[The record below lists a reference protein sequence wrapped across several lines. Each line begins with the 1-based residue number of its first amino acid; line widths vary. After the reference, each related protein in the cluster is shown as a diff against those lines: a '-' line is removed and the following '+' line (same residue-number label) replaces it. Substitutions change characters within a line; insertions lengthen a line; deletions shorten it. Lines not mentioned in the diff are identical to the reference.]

1 MVVEEFHDQKIIYHL
16 NIDEETNNILMHLSS
31 LKNIKINRVIKGT
44 TLVSAFYIFSL
55 AFYSYLFHI
64 SFAWIFLLF
73 SIGFTALGL
82 SVEKLQKVFMRAI
95 INKEKQKMNGERKYV
110 FSKEGVDIVTETG
123 AIHNYW
129 SSFVSKGEIENHIYL
144 VRKDNKVILINK
156 TVLSENERMM
166 LRSFI
171 QDIETEQLETENKL
185 SFIMKTLVAATMI
198 TVIVSF
204 IYIGIKIGYPLSDQ
218 EIFRLWFIRTV
229 PIILLL
235 ILQCLTVIWTCVL
248 SRVIKMNKK
257 KSLLKRIL
265 LWVVG
270 IIVVLAMALGIFV
283 NMLNDVSEHYNSNG
297 TVIVKTPVWL
307 DKPSYRLYKKENI
320 LVLQF
325 LRNADGIEEN
335 KNESSLTDVT
345 TESQQDLEKIK
356 KIDEGYLK
364 IYQTYIK
371 DTDAEYRKDYNAKGY
386 SYIVTYEDET
396 QIRYL
401 MYDRDNQE
409 GTKAQYVYYRNIKS
423 TDGSWSMMDAE
434 ILDMYQYDYESKG
447 VY

>member
-44 TLVSAFYIFSL
+44 TLGSAFYIFSL

-64 SFAWIFLLF
+64 SFAWIFLLL

-95 INKEKQKMNGERKYV
+95 INKEKQKMNSERKYV

-129 SSFVSKGEIENHIYL
+129 SSFVHKGEIENHIYL

-171 QDIETEQLETENKL
+171 QDIETEQLETENKM
-185 SFIMKTLVAATMI
+185 SFIMKALVAATMI

-204 IYIGIKIGYPLSDQ
+204 VYIGIKIGYPLSDQ

-325 LRNADGIEEN
+325 LRNADE
-335 KNESSLTDVT
+335 
-345 TESQQDLEKIK
+345 
-356 KIDEGYLK
+356 
-364 IYQTYIK
+364 
-371 DTDAEYRKDYNAKGY
+371 
-386 SYIVTYEDET
+386 
-396 QIRYL
+396 
-401 MYDRDNQE
+401 
-409 GTKAQYVYYRNIKS
+409 
-423 TDGSWSMMDAE
+423 
-434 ILDMYQYDYESKG
+434 
-447 VY
+447 